1 MKEKNFIRQ
10 NNKKWSD
17 LEKLLESD
25 RKDPDRLSE
34 LYIQVTDDLSFARTF
49 YKNRSVRIYLN
60 NIVQIIY
67 YQFFRNT
74 KISFK
79 DFTFFW
85 REELPWLVY
94 DARKALLSALFF
106 FLVCVGIGVFTS
118 IQDPDF
124 AEVVLGSRYIAMTE
138 ENIESGDA
146 MAVYQSSKEV
156 EMMLSI
162 SFNNLR
168 VSFITFAS
176 GIFFGM
182 GTLMILLHNGVM
194 LGAFQYF
201 FIERDLFW
209 ESFLAIWMHG
219 TIEISC
225 IVLAGGAG
233 LRLGSGLLFPGT
245 YSRIRAFQISA
256 MQGAKLMLGIFP
268 LIILAAL
275 IESFFTRYTDAPDWA
290 RLFVI
295 LSSLLFILTLFIFYP
310 ALKARRGFHPD
321 VLPKRVK
328 PTIQEP
334 FDQNRIYSHV
344 AVYGFAVSYFKAI
357 AAKLLLPFTVLAC
370 ACSAATVSLFE
381 LYQDE
386 FFEYFQWN
394 LFRYLFSGYYPV
406 YFHILLTVCLFIA
419 FLLTGFF
426 ILKKEHPETKF
437 FPFIQR
443 KTIKLVAS
451 IIGLSAIVWI
461 GDTLGGIITL
471 ALLPICFVWFS
482 ISLQENQ
489 SLVGTWK
496 EGLSLVQKR
505 FGNILS
511 FYVLSASTAFLFYS
525 FFQPYNNV
533 IGSVAMPSI
542 PMLVA
547 QFSSALFHPEGLL
560 GSTFWNR
567 YFPVFIASIGLL
579 YVLAFIQIGFYLLTY
594 SLKEIVHANHLKSK
608 IELLKSDEA

>member
-17 LEKLLESD
+17 LEQLLASD

-60 NIVQIIY
+60 NIVQSIY

-74 KISFK
+74 KISFR

-106 FLVCVGIGVFTS
+106 FMVCVGIGVFTS
-118 IQDPDF
+118 IQDPNF
-124 AEVVLGSRYIAMTE
+124 AQLVLGSRYIAMTE
-138 ENIESGDA
+138 ANIESGDP

-168 VSFITFAS
+168 VSFYTFAS

-182 GTLMILLHNGVM
+182 GTLMILLHNGIM
-194 LGAFQYF
+194 LGTFQYF

-233 LRLGSGLLFPGT
+233 LRMGSGLLFPGT

-268 LIILAAL
+268 LILLAAL
-275 IESFFTRYTDAPDWA
+275 IESFFTRYTNAPDWA

-295 LSSLLFILTLFIFYP
+295 LSSLVFILTLFIFYP

-321 VLPKRVK
+321 VLPKRIK
-328 PTIQEP
+328 RATPATFETQ
-334 FDQNRIYSHV
+334 RIYANV
-344 AVYGFAVSYFKAI
+344 TIYGFTVSYFKQI
-357 AAKLLLPFTVLAC
+357 VAKLFLPFLLIASICTAVA
-370 ACSAATVSLFE
+370 VPIFE
-381 LYQDE
+381 YYQDE
-386 FFEYFQWN
+386 FFSYFQWN
-394 LFRYLFSGYYPV
+394 LFRYLFSGFYPI
-406 YFHILLTVCLFIA
+406 YFQLSLTFA
-419 FLLTGFF
+419 FLTAVLFTSFF
-426 ILKKEHPETKF
+426 TLKLEQPQTAIIPFLKTKVTNVIL
-437 FPFIQR
+437 
-443 KTIKLVAS
+443 S
-451 IIGLSAIVWI
+451 IIALCAIVWI
-461 GDTLGGIITL
+461 GDLVGGLISL
-471 ALLPICFVWFS
+471 LLLPICFIWLA
-482 ISLQENQ
+482 ISLQENHT
-489 SLVGTWK
+489 SIKVFK
-496 EGLSLVQKR
+496 EGFGLIQKR
-505 FGNILS
+505 FSQILS
-511 FYVLSASTAFLFYS
+511 FYVLTASTAYLFYS
-525 FFQPYNNV
+525 FFQPYTSAL
-533 IGSVAMPSI
+533 GSLAMPSI
-542 PMLVA
+542 PLLMA
-547 QFSSALFHPEGLL
+547 QFGATLFHTEGAL
-560 GSTFWNR
+560 GNTFWMR
-567 YFPVFIASIGLL
+567 YFPVFIACLGLL
-579 YVLAFIQIGFYLLTY
+579 FVLAFIQVAFYLLTY
-594 SLKEIVHANHLKSK
+594 TLKEVVHAHHLKAK
-608 IELLKSDEA
+608 IQLLSSDEV